1 MKHTTR
7 LRCRRCV
14 LDIHS
19 TTQVVSRLH
28 VTVLAKVVWCKSACW
43 VKLGSCSLMWLRWNS
58 SQKVHIAKK
67 LQKSSHRDPH
77 ALTIV
82 RSRSCRA
89 MENPELSAEEKI
101 KYLRISVKRHQVLI
115 TKNIWLVQYSNLV
128 LTTCFCP
135 GALQGLYEWQG
146 NWQTFV
152 CTLRR
157 FKRTRTRKPLIS
169 SFLSSFFLSSSCVSL
184 GLRLLEASTDVAL
197 DTVNKSTTTTANV

>member
-1 MKHTTR
+1 MWQFWQKLCGVNR
-7 LRCRRCV
+7 PVEWNWGPV
-14 LDIHS
+14 LSCDWGEI
-19 TTQVVSRLH
+19 L
-28 VTVLAKVVWCKSACW
+28 
-43 VKLGSCSLMWLRWNS
+43 VKNYIF
-58 SQKVHIAKK
+58 QKK
-67 LQKSSHRDPH
+67 LQKSSYRDPH
-77 ALTIV
+77 VLTIV

-101 KYLRISVKRHQVLI
+101 KSLRTSVKRHQVLI

-146 NWQTFV
+146 NRQTFV